1 MILLNGDPDLT
12 IHIHGVRVPNLP
24 HGVLVESRARA
35 VVDQARVESLDG
47 GQAIGM
53 MITGL
58 VMDGIRRVASQPI
71 IVPKVASRL
80 IQTYLEIPFQVEDI
94 SIKIRW
100 WKWKEIQEV
109 VIIEVGCGVCCRLP
123 PVLKVVNITF
133 IHICGLLCLV

>member
-12 IHIHGVRVPNLP
+12 IHGVRVPNLP

-80 IQTYLEIPFQVEDI
+80 IT
-94 SIKIRW
+94 
-100 WKWKEIQEV
+100 
-109 VIIEVGCGVCCRLP
+109 RLP
-123 PVLKVVNITF
+123 QSGPSHRLILSPNILGNPIPSRGHLNQDPVVEVERNPRSGN
-133 IHICGLLCLV
+133 H

>member
-71 IVPKVASRL
+71 IVPKAASRL
-80 IQTYLEIPFQVEDI
+80 IT
-94 SIKIRW
+94 
-100 WKWKEIQEV
+100 
-109 VIIEVGCGVCCRLP
+109 RLP
-123 PVLKVVNITF
+123 QSGPSHRLILSPNILGNPIPSRGHPNQGPVAEVERNPKSGN
-133 IHICGLLCLV
+133 H

>member
-1 MILLNGDPDLT
+1 MIPLNGDLLPT
-12 IHIHGVRVPNLP
+12 IHGVRVPNQP

-35 VVDQARVESLDG
+35 VVDQVRVESLDG

-80 IQTYLEIPFQVEDI
+80 IT
-94 SIKIRW
+94 
-100 WKWKEIQEV
+100 
-109 VIIEVGCGVCCRLP
+109 RLP
-123 PVLKVVNITF
+123 QSGPSHRLILSPNILGNPIPSRGHLNQDPVVEVERNPRSGN
-133 IHICGLLCLV
+133 H